1 MADAKR
7 EKVKAQEKEAKAAK
21 RATRKETRKQV
32 WQAFNMQR
40 KQDKWLIPLMLL
52 AFLGLGLVG
61 FLLGLIFHA
70 QWFGLIIGLMFGAML
85 AMYIFPK
92 RMENSFYERTK
103 DEPGAAAWVVE
114 NLKDGPGMQWRT
126 KTAVAANAHM
136 DVVHRVVGAPG
147 IILVGEGAPHRLKPL
162 MEQQKK
168 RLNRIAKQYPVYEFI
183 VGEGEGLVPV
193 KKLQREIM
201 KLPRN
206 YKKNA
211 VPAMAARVESMDS
224 QFGPG
229 AGLPKGPLPK
239 GANKMSGMNRRARRH
254 ANRSK

>member
-21 RATRKETRKQV
+21 RAKRKETRKQV

-168 RLNRIAKQYPVYEFI
+168 RLNRIAKQYPVY
-183 VGEGEGLVPV
+183 GNHDATHRRPV
-193 KKLQREIM
+193 HRLG
-201 KLPRN
+201 
-206 YKKNA
+206 Y
-211 VPAMAARVESMDS
+211 
-224 QFGPG
+224 
-229 AGLPKGPLPK
+229 
-239 GANKMSGMNRRARRH
+239 RRAHRAHHHQFHPRSRRPS
-254 ANRSK
+254 NRPAPRVGCHLRCQRLLLRSHPWPSPPRDRRGVR